1 MKKLNDIK
9 FIDLVLYT
17 LISFILLLPIGYVLA
32 PILISMFSHSL
43 NITMTDI
50 NAVWQNSIEYTNNN
64 LFSMIQNTAMKDV
77 ITNVYIGFGIN
88 NTFLS
93 NITTYWILTGS
104 IALIFIIIMKM
115 FTYILNLITPKEKK

>member
-1 MKKLNDIK
+1 MKKLNNIK